1 MTGALD
7 GIRVVDLTTVILGP
21 WATQMLG
28 DMGADVIKIETP
40 EGDSTRN
47 LGPRKNPGMATMFL
61 ATNRNKRSIVL
72 DLTQAAGR
80 DALFKIVGTADVF
93 LHNMRPKVA
102 RKLGLDYEKFAA
114 AYPDLVFCATYGFRS
129 DGPLAD
135 KPAYDDIIQAAS
147 GLADLQ
153 TVTSDQP
160 RFVPTI
166 MADKT
171 TGYNVVSAI
180 LAGLLARE
188 RGAGGQAIEVP
199 MFETLVDF
207 VMVEHLYG
215 AAFEPAIDKM
225 GYQRLLNTGRR
236 PYATKD
242 GYLAVLPYTDRNWQ
256 DLFVVAGR
264 DDLIGDP
271 RFVDMSTRVKH
282 SQEIYDLLGEIVAT
296 RTSAEWQ
303 RDLDAVSIPVTVV
316 NTKEMLLENEQLQA
330 SGFWRL
336 EEHPTEGTLRMT
348 DPPTRFSKTPSSV
361 RRMQPLLGQH
371 SVEILAEAGY
381 EESEIEALLAAGV
394 SRQS

>member
-1 MTGALD
+1 
-7 GIRVVDLTTVILGP
+7 
-21 WATQMLG
+21 
-28 DMGADVIKIETP
+28 
-40 EGDSTRN
+40 
-47 LGPRKNPGMATMFL
+47 
-61 ATNRNKRSIVL
+61 
-72 DLTQAAGR
+72 
-80 DALFKIVGTADVF
+80 
-93 LHNMRPKVA
+93 
-102 RKLGLDYEKFAA
+102 
-114 AYPDLVFCATYGFRS
+114 
-129 DGPLAD
+129 
-135 KPAYDDIIQAAS
+135 
-147 GLADLQ
+147 
-153 TVTSDQP
+153 
-160 RFVPTI
+160 
-166 MADKT
+166 
-171 TGYNVVSAI
+171 
-180 LAGLLARE
+180 
-188 RGAGGQAIEVP
+188 
-199 MFETLVDF
+199 
-207 VMVEHLYG
+207 
-215 AAFEPAIDKM
+215 
-225 GYQRLLNTGRR
+225 
-236 PYATKD
+236 
-242 GYLAVLPYTDRNWQ
+242 VLPYTDRNWQ